1 MTALVRRAALASVLA
16 ISLCGVMVAVCGKV
30 PSLGF
35 GAAAQSSG
43 APQVSFVVSGLMGLD
58 GGWIAVSD
66 INDAGRATGSASQQ
80 GQQRAVIWND
90 GRIVDL
96 GIPGAGTSRGVAVDA
111 AGRVACLATDPVGE
125 FVCRGLL
132 CDPDGE
138 SVDLELRT
146 SMADSRCDVCGM
158 NNLGQVVGAIR
169 LADGTWEPAVWDR
182 GGAAVS
188 LGASPGRAKDINDMG
203 QVAGYVGS
211 GPMERAC
218 VWEPQADGSYA
229 MTWVAPPSAGVSRAV
244 AINDAGMVVG
254 RAFARDDGRL
264 RAFAYSSETGMRELP
279 RPAGACIYWACDI
292 SDKGWIVGA
301 AVGSGPRAVLWIGD
315 QAMDL
320 NDCIDP
326 MSSWELVV
334 ARAVNNCGDIIGRG
348 IFFDEEGG
356 MFILRPE
363 RMTDSTVG

>member
-182 GGAAVS
+182 GGGGCKLGRVAGPRQGHQRHGS
-188 LGASPGRAKDINDMG
+188 GRRLRRLGPDGEGLRMGASGR
-203 QVAGYVGS
+203 
-211 GPMERAC
+211 
-218 VWEPQADGSYA
+218 
-229 MTWVAPPSAGVSRAV
+229 
-244 AINDAGMVVG
+244 
-254 RAFARDDGRL
+254 
-264 RAFAYSSETGMRELP
+264 RELCDDLGGASVRGRQP
-279 RPAGACIYWACDI
+279 RRCD
-292 SDKGWIVGA
+292 
-301 AVGSGPRAVLWIGD
+301 
-315 QAMDL
+315 Q
-320 NDCIDP
+320 
-326 MSSWELVV
+326 
-334 ARAVNNCGDIIGRG
+334 
-348 IFFDEEGG
+348 
-356 MFILRPE
+356 
-363 RMTDSTVG
+363 